1 MLEQSFLNFG
11 YTKDEYEKIRNTFPV
26 INLRDETL
34 LNNFENITKF
44 LLNNDYTKAD
54 IIKMTKTLPQLFG
67 HSIDNIK
74 QKIDDI
80 VNLGYT
86 REDVIKM
93 TKTLPSLFNLSIE
106 NIKQKIDDIISLGY
120 TREEVIKMS
129 SKFPPLFGLSI
140 ENIKQKIDDIIS
152 LGYTREEVIKMTKT
166 LPALFGLSIEN
177 IKQKINFYDSI
188 DMHDLSV
195 VNPKYLMQS
204 TKLSYARYE
213 FYKVKGI
220 KIDMTNYRKLFL
232 GSKRFEKQYGIT
244 KEELLEKYKYEDYI
258 KTESKAK

>member
-93 TKTLPSLFNLSIE
+93 TKTLPSLFN
-106 NIKQKIDDIISLGY
+106 
-120 TREEVIKMS
+120 
-129 SKFPPLFGLSI
+129 LSI